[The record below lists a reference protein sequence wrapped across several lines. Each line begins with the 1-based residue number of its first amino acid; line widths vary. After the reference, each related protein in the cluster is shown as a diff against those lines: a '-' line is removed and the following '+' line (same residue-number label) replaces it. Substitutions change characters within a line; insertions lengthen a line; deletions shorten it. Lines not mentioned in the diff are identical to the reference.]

1 MIEAVARPP
10 DLRLVVPALA
20 AWAGAAAGVGL
31 PARAAL
37 AAGGAFVVAA
47 AVVAAVG
54 RSRGSAWRVVA
65 IALVCA
71 GAGLGCAGARTAAR
85 SSGPLPRLAEQ
96 RARVSAE
103 VVLTSDPV
111 QLNGRVVGARRVDGA
126 VFARARVA
134 SVTSGGRTWRLRHPV
149 VVFGAGPQWVGR
161 LPGDRLAVFGTLSP
175 ADQGAAATITV
186 RGPPRLVRSTSI
198 AGRVAGRLRA
208 GLHRAVAHLPSKT
221 AGLLPGLVDGDT
233 SQLDPALKDA
243 FKRVGMTH
251 LVAVSGSNVAFTL
264 AAALLLARRL
274 RVGPRTAAVLA
285 GIALAGFVVLVRP
298 TPSVLRAAGMGAI
311 ALLATVTG
319 RELGALRALAAVVLG
334 LVLFD
339 PSLSRSP
346 GFALSTCA
354 TGGLLVLA
362 PPLRARLSQRLPGW
376 LADVIAIPLAAQLA
390 CLPLIAALAGEISLA
405 AVPANILAMPA
416 VGLATVGGAVA
427 AFVAPVWMPGAQAA
441 AWLAGVPTGWLVR
454 VAERAAALP
463 SSTLPWADGR
473 TGAAA
478 AIAAVVAAALVLR
491 RRSLRRVVA
500 AVACAA
506 LAAFTGVHTI
516 APGWPS
522 KGWSVVVCD
531 IGQGDAIVVRA
542 GSDVVLIDTGP
553 DPAAVDGCL
562 RDLDVRRIAAVV
574 LTHMHADHVE
584 GIPGVLRGRSV
595 GVVQVGPLDE
605 PVDEADRVR
614 DWLAARRVP
623 TERGVLGETRTAGKV
638 SYTVLGPSAAFRGTE
653 SDPNNSS
660 LVLHVAVPGL
670 SILLT
675 GDVEEP
681 AQLALLG
688 RPELLRAD
696 VLKVPHHGSRK
707 MLADF
712 AAATGARVAVT
723 SVGRDNPYGHP
734 APLTMERL
742 ADDGMRGYRTDRDG
756 DVAIA
761 AAASAGG
768 AVEVTARSGRGSAPS
783 RPPAPDWTRVVAYD
797 GATRLWCPVRP
808 ATAPSTGRTEAR
820 SRASPD
826 VAGA

>member
-1 MIEAVARPP
+1 VSETAARPP

-20 AWAGAAAGVGL
+20 AWIGAALGVGL
-31 PARAAL
+31 PAKAAITAGCAL
-37 AAGGAFVVAA
+37 AVAA
-47 AVVAAVG
+47 AAGAVVG
-54 RSRGSAWRVVA
+54 RSRGPAWRVVA
-65 IALVCA
+65 IAVVCA

-85 SSGPLPRLAEQ
+85 SSGPLPRLAQQ

-111 QLNGRVVGARRVDGA
+111 RLSGRVVGARRLDGT

-134 SVTSGGRTWRLRHPV
+134 RLTSGGRTWRLRQPV
-149 VVFGAGPQWVGR
+149 VVFGSGAQWLGR
-161 LPGDRLAVFGTLSP
+161 LPGDRVAVFGTLSP
-175 ADQGAAATITV
+175 ADQGAVSITV
-186 RGPPRLVRSTSI
+186 RGPPVLVHGTSLP
-198 AGRVAGRLRA
+198 GRVAGRLRA
-208 GLHRAVAHLPSKT
+208 GLHRAVARLPAKT

-233 SQLDPALKDA
+233 SRLDPELSDA

-264 AAALLLARRL
+264 AAALLLARRM
-274 RVGPRTAAVLA
+274 RIGPRTAAVLA

-298 TPSVLRAAGMGAI
+298 TPSVLRAAGMGGI
-311 ALLATVTG
+311 ALMATVTG
-319 RELGALRALAAVVLG
+319 RELNAIRTLAAVVLG

-354 TGGLLVLA
+354 TAGLLVLG
-362 PPLRARLSQRLPGW
+362 PPLRGWLARHLPAW
-376 LADVIAIPLAAQLA
+376 LADVVAVPLAAQLA
-390 CLPLIAALAGEISLA
+390 CLPLVAALAGQISLA
-405 AVPANILAMPA
+405 AVPANIVAMPA
-416 VGLATVGGAVA
+416 VGLATVGGVVA

-441 AWLAGVPTGWLVR
+441 AWVAGVPTGWLVR
-454 VAERAAALP
+454 VAEYSAAMPA
-463 SSTLPWADGR
+463 STLAWLDGWAGVL
-473 TGAAA
+473 AVL
-478 AIAAVVAAALVLR
+478 AAVAAGAFVLR

-500 AVACAA
+500 AVSCAA
-506 LAAFTGVHTI
+506 LAAFAGVHTV
-516 APGWPS
+516 APGWPP
-522 KGWSVVVCD
+522 KQWSVVVCD
-531 IGQGDAIVVRA
+531 VGQGDAIVVRA
-542 GSDVVLIDTGP
+542 GRDVVLVDTGP

-562 RDLDVRRIAAVV
+562 HDLDIRRIAAVI

-605 PVDEADRVR
+605 PADEVSRARG
-614 DWLAARRVP
+614 WLAARHVP
-623 TERGVLGETRTAGKV
+623 IERAVLGETRTVGDIA
-638 SYTVLGPSAAFRGTE
+638 YTVLGPSVAFHGTE

-670 SILLT
+670 ALLLT

-688 RPELLRAD
+688 RREPLRAD

-707 MLADF
+707 MLAEF
-712 AAATGARVAVT
+712 AALTGARVAVT

-734 APLTMERL
+734 APVTMERL

-761 AAASAGG
+761 AGASPGAAI
-768 AVEVTARSGRGSAPS
+768 EVSARSGRG
-783 RPPAPDWTRVVAYD
+783 RPPTRPPPQEWTRVVAYD
-797 GATRLWCPVRP
+797 GIRRLWCPVRP
-808 ATAPSTGRTEAR
+808 AAVPTVGTATAR

-826 VAGA
+826 VGAA